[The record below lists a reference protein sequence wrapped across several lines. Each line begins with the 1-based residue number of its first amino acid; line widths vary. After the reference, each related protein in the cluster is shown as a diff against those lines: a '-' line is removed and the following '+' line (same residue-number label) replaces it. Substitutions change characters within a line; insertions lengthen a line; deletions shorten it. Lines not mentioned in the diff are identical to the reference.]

1 MDAEP
6 VGGVLEGM
14 AAGGHELVVHG
25 HDPVSGLR
33 AIIAIHSTRLGPA
46 LGGTRFRRYPTEAA
60 ALTDAL
66 RLAEGM
72 TLKAAAAGLDLGGGK
87 AVLVGDPLLAGPDLW
102 AAYGRLVD
110 RLGGAYITAED
121 VGTTVADMVLVAGET
136 RWVMGLPL
144 EQGGSGDPSPM
155 TARGV
160 RAAMTA
166 AAEHL
171 WGGADLTG
179 RRIAIQ
185 GVGKVGSGLARLLAA
200 DGADLVVADARPEV
214 ARSVAAET
222 GAAVADPEDVLFTEA
237 DIVAPCALGAV
248 LSPTTIPGLRC
259 AAVVGSANNQLAH
272 EGDAKLLADA
282 GILYAPDFVVNAGGI
297 INIATEVAGA
307 YDAAEA
313 GRQVDGIHD
322 TMVAIFRRADRDGTT
337 PHEAAVAAA
346 RDRLEP

>member
-14 AAGGHELVVHG
+14 VAGGHELVAHG
-25 HDPVSGLR
+25 IDPSSGLM
-33 AIIAIHSTRLGPA
+33 AIVAIHSTRLGPA
-46 LGGTRFRRYPTEAA
+46 LGGTRFQRYPDEAS

-66 RLAEGM
+66 RLSEGM

-87 AVLVGDPLLAGPDLW
+87 AVIVGDPALAGPDLW
-102 AAYGRLVD
+102 AAYGRMVD

-121 VGTTVADMVLVAGET
+121 VGTTVADMVEVRRHT
-136 RWVMGLPL
+136 RWVTGLPID
-144 EQGGSGDPSPM
+144 QGGSGDPSPM

-171 WGGADLTG
+171 WGTADLGG
-179 RRIAIQ
+179 RRVAIQ

-200 DGADLVVADARPEV
+200 DGAEVVVADARTDV
-214 ARSVAAET
+214 ARSVADAA
-222 GAAVADPEDVLFTEA
+222 GATVADPDEVLFA
-237 DIVAPCALGAV
+237 DVDIVAPCALGAV
-248 LSPTTIPGLRC
+248 LSPTTIPRLRC

-282 GILYAPDFVVNAGGI
+282 GILYAPDFVANAGGI
-297 INIATEVAGA
+297 INIASEIDGG
-307 YDAAEA
+307 YDAEA
-313 GRQVDGIHD
+313 AARRVDGIHD
-322 TMVAIFRRADRDGTT
+322 TMVAIFERADRDHTT
-337 PHEAAVAAA
+337 PHAAAVAVAT
-346 RDRLEP
+346 DRLDP